1 MLIVDTDQL
10 YPLITALVAG
20 LPEILE
26 PFLQP
31 NSEPFALALPADKMT
46 EDEQLHFPQYSRYVF
61 AFIVLIYIGSLFLDD
76 RINYSCTEAV
86 YNDGKSMLICV

>member
-1 MLIVDTDQL
+1 MIAVIV
-10 YPLITALVAG
+10 PG

-46 EDEQLHFPQYSRYVF
+46 EDEQQHFPQYAKYML
-61 AFIVLIYIGSLFLDD
+61 AFIRLWWDILLVNV
-76 RINYSCTEAV
+76 NY
-86 YNDGKSMLICV
+86 MLSPVRPSVCCL

>member
-1 MLIVDTDQL
+1 MQMIAVIV
-10 YPLITALVAG
+10 PG

-46 EDEQLHFPQYSRYVF
+46 EDEQQHFPQYSKYVP
-61 AFIVLIYIGSLFLDD
+61 AFTKLFHMYIEVCSKMNYFILDLD
-76 RINYSCTEAV
+76 
-86 YNDGKSMLICV
+86 

>member
-1 MLIVDTDQL
+1 VTV
-10 YPLITALVAG
+10 PG

-46 EDEQLHFPQYSRYVF
+46 EDEQQHFPQYAKYVP
-61 AFIVLIYIGSLFLDD
+61 LGLDLFT
-76 RINYSCTEAV
+76 CTELSSF
-86 YNDGKSMLICV
+86 NTLC

>member
-1 MLIVDTDQL
+1 MI
-10 YPLITALVAG
+10 VAG

-46 EDEQLHFPQYSRYVF
+46 EDEQQHFPHYAKYMID
-61 AFIVLIYIGSLFLDD
+61 FIIIILL
-76 RINYSCTEAV
+76 
-86 YNDGKSMLICV
+86 

>member
-1 MLIVDTDQL
+1 MHAQMVVVIV
-10 YPLITALVAG
+10 PG

-46 EDEQLHFPQYSRYVF
+46 EDEQQHFPQYAKYVTAF
-61 AFIVLIYIGSLFLDD
+61 AFICSRTERFVLDLDSVCCFE
-76 RINYSCTEAV
+76 IFVT
-86 YNDGKSMLICV
+86 I